1 MSFLNPTG
9 RGLQRFYGTL
19 YALLALG
26 ALALPFV
33 TETDDLGRWFCL
45 LFVVVLG
52 LRSALHFWRA
62 SKLPPEEP
70 AFPDVT
76 KLPMDER
83 TAVFKRAVLLGTPA
97 IAFLSAWAA
106 YDLKQLESGAT
117 DSVRLWAP
125 IVMAYDMGGFW
136 AAVLGPPAVFAGLM
150 VYGYWKLRRD
160 AAKAG

>member
-19 YALLALG
+19 YGAFAVG

-33 TETDDLGRWFCL
+33 VETDDLGRWFCV
-45 LFVVVLG
+45 LFVIALA
-52 LRSALHFWRA
+52 LRSAWHFWRA
-62 SKLPPEEP
+62 HKLAPDEP
-70 AFPDVT
+70 AFPDIS
-76 KLPMDER
+76 KLPIDER
-83 TAVFKRAVLLGTPA
+83 TVVFKRAVLLGTPA

-117 DSVRLWAP
+117 DSVRLWFP

-136 AAVLGPPAVFAGLM
+136 AAVLGPPAVFGALM

-160 AAKAG
+160 AAN